1 MNESAN
7 NLNMWLNIKPTPK
20 PSDFDP
26 ENGFES
32 TFGKFEMEKAAQRIV
47 ALCAVGDDW
56 HTGFTHGDFE
66 TQDMDCFTLRMNSLK
81 D

>member
-32 TFGKFEMEKAAQRIV
+32 TFGKFEMEKV
-47 ALCAVGDDW
+47 AFWVCFIMDGLK
-56 HTGFTHGDFE
+56 E
-66 TQDMDCFTLRMNSLK
+66 IMDCFTLRMNSLK